1 MQHVPFPDGTFMGEV
16 TLNFN
21 PKRFERTLYQALCKA
36 ANTHGLSKQAT
47 EDTSGNPKTDRMDY
61 KKLLT
66 FANILATKLEDHTQQ
81 GERVGIL
88 LPNINANIATFFAL
102 TRNGRVPSM
111 LQYIVAPETAYS
123 ACQTSQVRTVVT
135 ARSFLTKASEQGNT
149 RPQAIVDYFIQQ
161 NMQVLYLEDLAKGVN
176 LWHKL
181 VALTKAIKDVK
192 DPHIVATPHDEA
204 VVLFTSG
211 SEGAPK
217 GVVLSHANILAN
229 HGQVC
234 TQVKLDPTKDVVF
247 NALPMFHCFGLLTAT
262 LLPLFEGMGVSL
274 HTNPKDADL
283 IPNLMHKSKATITF
297 GTNSFFAAYA
307 AEVLKTDGDYDP
319 QTIFGHLRFA
329 WAGAEALKEETRL
342 MWQDKFGVTL
352 LQGYGVTETSPVI
365 SLNMQDAHTPL
376 SVGRIVPG
384 TQYALVPIE
393 GYDAGYELYVKGPQV
408 MMGYLK
414 ADKPGK
420 LVPPPEGWHNT
431 GDIAYVD
438 EKGYLF
444 IVGRL
449 SRFIKVKGEKVP
461 LSVAENIAKNLW
473 PDAEHGAAKYQYKNG
488 DEAIILLTTASGVDL
503 KAIEAEM
510 KARKVPL
517 RHMPKEVVQVNELP
531 LLGSGKV
538 DLRGLDKLAAE
549 KLDDK

>member
-1 MQHVPFPDGTFMGEV
+1 MQHVPFPDGTFFGEV

-21 PKRFERTLYQALCKA
+21 PARYERTLYQALCEA
-36 ANTHGLSKQAT
+36 ADTHGITKHVS

-61 KKLLT
+61 KKLMT
-66 FANILATKLEDHTQQ
+66 FANILGSKLESRTSI
-81 GERVGIL
+81 GERVGVL
-88 LPNINANIATFFAL
+88 LPNINATLATFFAL
-102 TRNGRVPSM
+102 TRNGRVPAM
-111 LQYIVAPETAYS
+111 LQYIVEAENAYS
-123 ACQTSQVRTVVT
+123 ACQTAQVRTVVT
-135 ARSFLTKASEQGNT
+135 SKSFLQKASEQGNT
-149 RPQAIVDYFIQQ
+149 RPQAIVDYLIQQ
-161 NMQVLYLEDLAKGVN
+161 NVQILYLEELAKGVN
-176 LWHKL
+176 LWQKL
-181 VALTKAIKDVK
+181 VGLTRALKDVK
-192 DPHIVATPHDEA
+192 GVYPRHASPKDEA

-211 SEGAPK
+211 SEGTPK

-234 TQVKLDPTKDVVF
+234 TQVKLNPKKDVVF

-262 LLPLFEGMGVSL
+262 LLPVFEGMRVSL
-274 HTNPKDADL
+274 HTNPKDAHL
-283 IPNLMHKSKATITF
+283 IPKLMHESEATITF

-307 AEVLKTDGDYDP
+307 AEVLKTDSGYDP
-319 QTIFGHLRFA
+319 QTIFGHMRFA

-342 MWQDKFGVTL
+342 LWQDKFGVPL

-365 SLNMQDAHTPL
+365 SLNLQDAHMPQ

-393 GYDAGYELYVKGPQV
+393 GYDNGYELFVKGPQV
-408 MMGYLK
+408 MLGYLK
-414 ADKPGK
+414 SDRPAK
-420 LVPPPEGWHNT
+420 LIPPPEGWHNT

-473 PDAEHGAAKYQYKNG
+473 PEAEHGAAKYKTKSG
-488 DEAIILLTTASGVDL
+488 EEAIALLTTGEAVNLKDL
-503 KAIEAEM
+503 EAEM
-510 KARKVPL
+510 KNRKIPR
-517 RHMPKEVVQVNELP
+517 RHMPKEVVKVDELP

-538 DLRGLDKLAAE
+538 DLRALDELAAQKLA
-549 KLDDK
+549 